1 MPLIHIRFV
10 VSLLTAV
17 LIALAAPASGKTIEA
32 PLDAL
37 GLSALAERPAYLDRL
52 HALLVAVDGEPV
64 LAYVYEGPGMNAP
77 VNIKSL
83 SKTVLSAVAGIA
95 IEKGV
100 LDSEDQRLADLLA
113 IPAGVDEQVNDITV
127 GHLLSMQAGLGRTS
141 GRHYGAWVSSDNW
154 VDYALRRPF
163 ADKPGGAMLY
173 STGSYHLLGAALV
186 QVTDQNLLTL
196 TRQWLGQPLDADIPS
211 WPTDPQG
218 IHFGGNDMRMSP
230 SALLALGEL
239 YRNGGVYNGERL
251 LSEAWIRNAWTPRG
265 KSRYTNDDY
274 GYGWFV
280 TELSGYRGYY
290 GRGYGGQML
299 YVIPELALTVVMT
312 ADPSPP
318 ASPSFM
324 RKQNRLMES
333 ILIPAVEAAR

>member
-1 MPLIHIRFV
+1 MSPVRKHFV
-10 VSLLTAV
+10 VPL
-17 LIALAAPASGKTIEA
+17 LAALFIAVAASAHENVIEA

-37 GLSALAERPAYLDRL
+37 GLSELAQRPAYLDRL
-52 HALLVAVDGEPV
+52 HAILVAVDGEPV
-64 LAYVYEGPGMNAP
+64 LAYVYEGPDLSTP

-95 IEKGV
+95 IDKGV
-100 LDSEDQRLADLLA
+100 LASDEQRLAELLP
-113 IPAGVDEQVNDITV
+113 IPSDVDDRVNNITV

-141 GRHYGAWVSSDNW
+141 GQHYGAWVSSDNW
-154 VDYALRRPF
+154 VDFALRRPIV
-163 ADKPGGAMLY
+163 DKPGGDMLY

-186 QVTDQNLLTL
+186 TATNQSLLAL
-196 TRQWLGQPLDADIPS
+196 TRQWLGQPLNAEIPA

-218 IHFGGNDMRMSP
+218 IHLGGNDMRMSP

-239 YRNGGVYNGERL
+239 YRNGGIYNGERV
-251 LSEAWIRNAWTPRG
+251 LSEAWISNSWTPRG

-274 GYGWFV
+274 GYGWFI
-280 TELSGYRGYY
+280 TELGGYRGYY

-299 YVIPELALTVVMT
+299 YVIPDLALTVVMT
-312 ADPSPP
+312 ANPSPP

-324 RKQNRLMES
+324 RSQNRLMES
-333 ILIPAVEAAR
+333 VLIPAVEADR

>member
-1 MPLIHIRFV
+1 MQLVFKHLVAP
-10 VSLLTAV
+10 LLTV
-17 LIALAAPASGKTIEA
+17 LLAASPGHAKDIEA
-32 PLDAL
+32 PLDVL
-37 GLSALAERPAYLDRL
+37 GLPELSERPAYLDRL
-52 HALLVAVDGEPV
+52 HTLLVAVDGEPV
-64 LAYVYEGPGMNAP
+64 LAHVYEGPGMNTP

-100 LDSEDQRLADLLA
+100 LDSDEQPLAELLS
-113 IPAGVDEQVNDITV
+113 IPADIDERVNDITV

-141 GRHYGAWVSSDNW
+141 GRHYGTWVSSANW

-163 ADKPGGAMLY
+163 VDKPGGDMLY

-186 QVTDQNLLTL
+186 EVTDQNLLAL
-196 TRQWLGQPLDADIPS
+196 TREWLGQPLDAEIPP

-230 SALLALGEL
+230 TALLSLGEL
-239 YRNGGVYNGERL
+239 YRNGGIYNGERV
-251 LSEAWIRNAWTPRG
+251 LSEAWIRSAWTPRG

-274 GYGWFV
+274 GYGWFI
-280 TELSGYRGYY
+280 TELEGYRGYY

-312 ADPSPP
+312 ANPSPP

-324 RKQNRLMES
+324 QSQNRLMES
-333 ILIPAVEAAR
+333 VLIPAVEAMR